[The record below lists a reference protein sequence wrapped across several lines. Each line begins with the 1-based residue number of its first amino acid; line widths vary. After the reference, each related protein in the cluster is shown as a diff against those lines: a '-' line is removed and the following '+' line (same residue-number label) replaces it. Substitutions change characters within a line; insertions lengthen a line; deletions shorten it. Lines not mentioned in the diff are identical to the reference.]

1 MESMKPRKVS
11 RKERTDAARERRKE
25 YLTVVLISIPSAFV
39 GMGIAILLERL
50 FL

>member
-1 MESMKPRKVS
+1 MKPRKIS
-11 RKERTDAARERRKE
+11 RKERTEEERERRRE

-39 GMGIAILLERL
+39 GMGLAILLERL

>member
-11 RKERTDAARERRKE
+11 RKERTEEDRERRRE
-25 YLTVVLISIPSAFV
+25 YLTVVLISMPAAFV
-39 GMGIAILLERL
+39 GMGIAILLEHL